1 MKLENMLC
9 QGLYCP
15 QSPALP
21 LSPSLLSLVVMEV
34 PAKNITSD
42 RDHILPLSGEEDRWA
57 KNLKEFGLFFSPTV
71 AAHEGPSP
79 VTNKKSQARKEKLA
93 QLAAQRKSGFDRK
106 KKRDRTNRQNERLG
120 RQDAAR
126 KNGGKTWRDRLNQEH
141 PEKDGDS
148 DRLVR

>member
-1 MKLENMLC
+1 MNFEAREYVVSRTL
-9 QGLYCP
+9 
-15 QSPALP
+15 LP
-21 LSPSLLSLVVMEV
+21 TIPCAPTLPKPLIEV
-34 PAKNITSD
+34 TSD
-42 RDHILPLSGEEDRWA
+42 RDHILPLSGEDRWA

-93 QLAAQRKSGFDRK
+93 QLAAQRKSGSDRK

-141 PEKDGDS
+141 PAGDGDS